1 MGYLEVME
9 AITKYGI
16 LVVIAAIFLWFYWQ
30 DREDARKNR
39 AEDRKLR
46 EEQISKST
54 EIKVKLSEIIA
65 GNTVKIDTF
74 AETLKSHEKS
84 ADTNF
89 DSLGDKIEK
98 IDSKLETLQE
108 TTKELATKE
117 MAEEIKKEV
126 RNLKRD

>member
-1 MGYLEVME
+1 MEYLELIE

-54 EIKVKLSEIIA
+54 EINVKLSEIIA
-65 GNTVKIDTF
+65 GNTIKIDYF
-74 AETLKSHEKS
+74 VESLKNHEKS

-89 DSLGDKIEK
+89 DFLGDKIEK

-126 RNLKRD
+126 RDLKKD

>member
-1 MGYLEVME
+1 MEYLELIE

-54 EIKVKLSEIIA
+54 EINVKLSEIIA
-65 GNTVKIDTF
+65 GSTVRIDHF
-74 AETLKSHEKS
+74 AESLKNHDKS
-84 ADTNF
+84 ANTNF

-108 TTKELATKE
+108 TTNELVTKE

-126 RNLKRD
+126 RDLKKD

>member
-1 MGYLEVME
+1 MEYLGLIE

-46 EEQISKST
+46 EEQIDKST
-54 EIKVKLSEIIA
+54 EINVKLSEIIA
-65 GNTVKIDTF
+65 SNNIKIDNFT
-74 AETLKSHEKS
+74 EHLKNHEKS

-89 DSLGDKIEK
+89 DSLGDKIET

-126 RNLKRD
+126 RELKKD

>member
-1 MGYLEVME
+1 MEYLELIE

-54 EIKVKLSEIIA
+54 EINVKLSEIIA
-65 GNTVKIDTF
+65 GNTVRIDNF
-74 AETLKSHEKS
+74 AASLKNHEKS

-89 DSLGDKIEK
+89 GSLGDKIDK
-98 IDSKLETLQE
+98 IDFKLDTLQE
-108 TTKELATKE
+108 TSKELATKE
-117 MAEEIKKEV
+117 MAEDIKKEV
-126 RNLKRD
+126 RNLKKD